1 MSNISED
8 LQSRCVS
15 YCDKHRHLAVA
26 SNVGIVYIY

>member
-1 MSNISED
+1 MSNVSED